1 MLNLLELEQLA
12 AFADCGTLS
21 KAAEKLNISQ
31 PTITRTMQH
40 LEDEF
45 GVPLFERTKNH
56 IALNETGWKAVVHAK
71 QLLKDAR
78 EAVEDVRA
86 FDRSL
91 HTITV
96 SSCAPAPLW
105 RLLPALSDAFPDM
118 TISSAIKNNEAVM
131 EDLKAGECQLAVL
144 SEEFIT
150 GVHVSGAHVPEAH
163 ISEEYTSMPFMKENL
178 AVCVP
183 PTHEL
188 AGKKEVSFKELN
200 GYNFL
205 LGIRLGFWDDMC
217 RQKMPASRFLVQTDQ
232 FTMQELIRESTL
244 PCFVT
249 DVATYDR
256 DVYRDRI
263 TIPITDREAKV
274 TFYIVFNGKNKKYAE
289 VLKRFCNRRQA
300 LEM

>member
-12 AFADCGTLS
+12 AFADCETLS

-118 TISSAIKNNEAVM
+118 TISSAIK
-131 EDLKAGECQLAVL
+131 K
-144 SEEFIT
+144 
-150 GVHVSGAHVPEAH
+150 
-163 ISEEYTSMPFMKENL
+163 
-178 AVCVP
+178 
-183 PTHEL
+183 
-188 AGKKEVSFKELN
+188 
-200 GYNFL
+200 
-205 LGIRLGFWDDMC
+205 
-217 RQKMPASRFLVQTDQ
+217 
-232 FTMQELIRESTL
+232 
-244 PCFVT
+244 
-249 DVATYDR
+249 
-256 DVYRDRI
+256 
-263 TIPITDREAKV
+263 
-274 TFYIVFNGKNKKYAE
+274 
-289 VLKRFCNRRQA
+289 
-300 LEM
+300 

>member
-12 AFADCGTLS
+12 AFAEYGTLS

-45 GVPLFERTKNH
+45 GVPLFERSKNH
-56 IALNETGWKAVVHAK
+56 IALNETGRRAVGYAA
-71 QLLKDAR
+71 QLLKDA
-78 EAVEDVRA
+78 EKAVEDVRA

-105 RLLPALSDAFPDM
+105 RLLPVLSDAFPDM
-118 TISSAIKNNEAVM
+118 TLSSSIKSNASVL
-131 EDLKAGECQLAVL
+131 EDVRSGRCLLAVL
-144 SEEFIT
+144 PGMPEEGSI
-150 GVHVSGAHVPEAH
+150 PET
-163 ISEEYTSMPFMKENL
+163 YCCRPFMKENL

-183 PTHEL
+183 PDHML
-188 AGKKEVSFKELN
+188 AGYKEVSFEVLN

-205 LGIRLGFWDDMC
+205 LGTRLGFWDDMC
-217 RQKMPASRFLVQTDQ
+217 REKMPASRFLVQTDQ
-232 FTMQELIRESTL
+232 FTMEELIRESSL

-249 DVATYDR
+249 DVAEYDGEI
-256 DVYRDRI
+256 YGDRI
-263 TIPITDREAKV
+263 VIPISDQAAKI
-274 TFYIVFNGKNKKYAE
+274 TFHIVYDGTEKKYAPAFAQ
-289 VLKRFCNRRQA
+289 LFDS
-300 LEM
+300 

>member
-12 AFADCGTLS
+12 AFADCETLS

-86 FDRSL
+86 FERSL

-131 EDLKAGECQLAVL
+131 DDLKAGECQLAVL

-274 TFYIVFNGKNKKYAE
+274 TFYIVFDGKNRKYAE

>member
-12 AFADCGTLS
+12 AFADCETLS

-86 FDRSL
+86 FGRSL

-131 EDLKAGECQLAVL
+131 DDLKAGECQLAVL

-274 TFYIVFNGKNKKYAE
+274 TFYIVFDGKNRKYAE